1 MKKLTITVIG
11 AGYVGLSL
19 SAVLSKKHSVKILDT
34 DHHKIDMINKFLSPI
49 NEPDMEEYLQKNK
62 QNITATLDMNQAV
75 EDADFIII
83 AVPTSFNENL
93 KSFDTSILENVLLDV
108 TLKNPYS
115 TIVIKST
122 IPVGFTEAVNK
133 KYPESSIIFSPEF
146 LREGA
151 AIIDNEAPSRIIVG
165 GESKCIKKM
174 EAFASLLYDC
184 SSKDTTETLYMS
196 ASEAEAVKLFSN
208 TYLAMRVAYFNE
220 IDTFAISKQL
230 NATNIINGVSKDN
243 RIGDFYNNPSFGYGG
258 YCLPKDSKQ
267 LENNFKNIPQSLISS
282 IIESNSIRK
291 NFLASKIVELNPESI
306 GIYRLVMKKKSSNF
320 RSSAIVDIINLLTS
334 FNIPII
340 IYEPYINE
348 KYFLNCRIENNL
360 ESFKFKS
367 ELIVT
372 NREHQDLK
380 DVKNK
385 IFTRDIFNKD
395 T

>member
-34 DHHKIDMINKFLSPI
+34 DHNKIDMINKFLSPI

-62 QNITATLDMNQAV
+62 QNITATLDMNQAL

-220 IDTFAISKQL
+220 IDTFAISKRL

>member
-49 NEPDMEEYLQKNK
+49 DEPDIEEYLQENK
-62 QNITATLDMNQAV
+62 KNITATLDINQAV
-75 EDADFIII
+75 ENADFIII

-93 KSFDTSILENVLLDV
+93 KSFDTSILENVLSDV
-108 TLKNPYS
+108 TSKNPYS

-133 KYPESSIIFSPEF
+133 KYLDTTIIFSPEF

-165 GESKCIKKM
+165 GESKYIKKM
-174 EAFASLLYDC
+174 EAFASLLNDC
-184 SSKDTTETLYMS
+184 SSKDTTNTLYMS

-220 IDTFAISKQL
+220 IDTFAFSKGL
-230 NATNIINGVSKDN
+230 NANNIINGVSNDN

-267 LENNFKNIPQSLISS
+267 LESNFKNIPQSLISS

-291 NFLASKIVELNPESI
+291 NFLASKIIELNPESI

-334 FNIPII
+334 FNMPII

-360 ESFKFKS
+360 ESFKSKS
-367 ELIVT
+367 ALIVT

>member
-220 IDTFAISKQL
+220 IDTFAISKRL
-230 NATNIINGVSKDN
+230 NTTNIINGVSKDN

>member
-34 DHHKIDMINKFLSPI
+34 DHNKIDMINKFLSPI

-62 QNITATLDMNQAV
+62 QNITATLDMNQAL

-184 SSKDTTETLYMS
+184 SSKDTTETVYMS

-220 IDTFAISKQL
+220 IDTFAISKRL